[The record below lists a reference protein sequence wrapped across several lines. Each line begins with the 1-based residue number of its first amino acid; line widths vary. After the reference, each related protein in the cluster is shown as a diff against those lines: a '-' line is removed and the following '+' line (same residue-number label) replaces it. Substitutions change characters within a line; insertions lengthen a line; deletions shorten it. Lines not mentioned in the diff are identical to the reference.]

1 MSAVPGGSC
10 SHSLTLK
17 SDQCFMPEDWV
28 HRPDN
33 KTIYKIASYCRLCR
47 HHISVMVDYRQ
58 RTCAWPCP
66 NEDYKLHHFIHNP
79 AAIRRDSVED
89 DNVKE
94 SYRFECSS
102 PQCGA
107 IATVEIAPP
116 RLGQE
121 DVVLL
126 SDKKVLEAR
135 LQSAKRI
142 DPDRPDLQAAR
153 PIDGLY
159 ILHAYIRD
167 ALNGKGGS
175 RVPLRNRKFL
185 VTYGE
190 DCDEVFLRLGFSKKT
205 AQGEEEAAW
214 LLPSPP
220 VEWNRLQGHVVRDR
234 LEDTM
239 QELMCLIARMPHSA
253 KQELKKYNYQ
263 PCDAREL
270 YEKALG
276 AFNYPKK
283 PGYTANTKGVEDHP
297 YYAGLGALGGFSDSL
312 LAFAYDRQVTTDPQN
327 QSYYY
332 ECLADLAS
340 GRRSEELDM
349 KKVMEE
355 SKGIVSR
362 KDALQALRRFNLE
375 PERLASYTDEFI
387 INQYRARVGN
397 VGAYEVPELREHLR
411 KIGVYR
417 QSQAIMDAAGDVIQ
431 TYDQALAWLGANDSN
446 GDDQIVT
453 LATIKKSDEPSS
465 EPKIAEAVKIIA
477 DHRNSESLK
486 VWLQT
491 GEVKMGNDPDLEKT
505 KAFSAFGLS
514 NHQGGVDPE
523 MLELTLSDLKERD
536 PSKSDEYD
544 RYAAIVR
551 AESGRGP
558 APPPPPRHPIDKWP
572 VGIENLGNTCYL
584 NAILQFLFTIKP
596 LREFVLNIDEHLM
609 DINEES
615 IRKKRVGSRM
625 VTAEEVRRS
634 QHFVRELKDLFEQL
648 ITSPSHTIRPRVE
661 LVQRALEYAAPN
673 EQPVPPGTDTAEPVS
688 KEEPISNKEDQD
700 VEMMDGLVDAEATPT
715 AQTEAGDS
723 DATLI
728 GDKDSETLPDLEEG
742 PKATED
748 AAPEESDKKPP
759 PPEHPPPV
767 PPRNQSNKSS
777 SIPYTMQQDA
787 SEILINILLQLSYA
801 IRPDRF
807 KEDGEQLDFIKELF
821 YGEEAASLNRKG
833 KMTEQKSLFN
843 TQYVTVVDKPKNI
856 YEAIDDTLDMGAIE
870 DSDNAEKWTT
880 ILRAPPILKIDV
892 KRLGFD
898 KAKKQTVRTE
908 NHLQLEDTIYIDRYL
923 HNEGTL
929 QRRKQSWEKKAKL
942 KHLRERRTELAETK
956 VDISMPEVV
965 RAASEYIK
973 TVEIDDS
980 AQSDELAID
989 GTFEEEMS
997 AKAEETRKEISAL
1010 DDSIAT
1016 VEAEISSLFAD
1027 MTSVPYRLHSLFI
1040 HRGGTGGGHY
1050 LVSIRDFENGMWR
1063 NYNDETI
1070 SEVTDVKKNI
1080 FGQGDNYSKIITTCV
1095 VYVRADLKYGDKEL
1109 VEAVHRT
1116 PIQVEAPQQDVEMT
1130 SFSQNDTSGLKY
1142 TEGVDPDKV
1151 PEYSA
1156 EGYETSQMDFT
1167 PSEGRW

>member
-1 MSAVPGGSC
+1 M
-10 SHSLTLK
+10 SLT
-17 SDQCFMPEDWV
+17 Q
-28 HRPDN
+28 H
-33 KTIYKIASYCRLCR
+33 
-47 HHISVMVDYRQ
+47 Q
-58 RTCAWPCP
+58 
-66 NEDYKLHHFIHNP
+66 
-79 AAIRRDSVED
+79 
-89 DNVKE
+89 
-94 SYRFECSS
+94 
-102 PQCGA
+102 
-107 IATVEIAPP
+107 
-116 RLGQE
+116 
-121 DVVLL
+121 
-126 SDKKVLEAR
+126 
-135 LQSAKRI
+135 
-142 DPDRPDLQAAR
+142 
-153 PIDGLY
+153 
-159 ILHAYIRD
+159 
-167 ALNGKGGS
+167 
-175 RVPLRNRKFL
+175 
-185 VTYGE
+185 
-190 DCDEVFLRLGFSKKT
+190 
-205 AQGEEEAAW
+205 
-214 LLPSPP
+214 
-220 VEWNRLQGHVVRDR
+220 
-234 LEDTM
+234 
-239 QELMCLIARMPHSA
+239 
-253 KQELKKYNYQ
+253 
-263 PCDAREL
+263 
-270 YEKALG
+270 
-276 AFNYPKK
+276 
-283 PGYTANTKGVEDHP
+283 
-297 YYAGLGALGGFSDSL
+297 
-312 LAFAYDRQVTTDPQN
+312 
-327 QSYYY
+327 
-332 ECLADLAS
+332 
-340 GRRSEELDM
+340 
-349 KKVMEE
+349 
-355 SKGIVSR
+355 
-362 KDALQALRRFNLE
+362 
-375 PERLASYTDEFI
+375 
-387 INQYRARVGN
+387 
-397 VGAYEVPELREHLR
+397 
-411 KIGVYR
+411 
-417 QSQAIMDAAGDVIQ
+417 
-431 TYDQALAWLGANDSN
+431 
-446 GDDQIVT
+446 
-453 LATIKKSDEPSS
+453 KSDEPSS

-723 DATLI
+723 DTTLI

>member
-1 MSAVPGGSC
+1 ML
-10 SHSLTLK
+10 LT
-17 SDQCFMPEDWV
+17 Q
-28 HRPDN
+28 H
-33 KTIYKIASYCRLCR
+33 
-47 HHISVMVDYRQ
+47 Q
-58 RTCAWPCP
+58 
-66 NEDYKLHHFIHNP
+66 
-79 AAIRRDSVED
+79 
-89 DNVKE
+89 
-94 SYRFECSS
+94 
-102 PQCGA
+102 
-107 IATVEIAPP
+107 
-116 RLGQE
+116 
-121 DVVLL
+121 
-126 SDKKVLEAR
+126 
-135 LQSAKRI
+135 
-142 DPDRPDLQAAR
+142 
-153 PIDGLY
+153 
-159 ILHAYIRD
+159 
-167 ALNGKGGS
+167 
-175 RVPLRNRKFL
+175 
-185 VTYGE
+185 
-190 DCDEVFLRLGFSKKT
+190 
-205 AQGEEEAAW
+205 
-214 LLPSPP
+214 
-220 VEWNRLQGHVVRDR
+220 
-234 LEDTM
+234 
-239 QELMCLIARMPHSA
+239 
-253 KQELKKYNYQ
+253 
-263 PCDAREL
+263 
-270 YEKALG
+270 
-276 AFNYPKK
+276 
-283 PGYTANTKGVEDHP
+283 
-297 YYAGLGALGGFSDSL
+297 
-312 LAFAYDRQVTTDPQN
+312 
-327 QSYYY
+327 
-332 ECLADLAS
+332 
-340 GRRSEELDM
+340 
-349 KKVMEE
+349 
-355 SKGIVSR
+355 
-362 KDALQALRRFNLE
+362 
-375 PERLASYTDEFI
+375 
-387 INQYRARVGN
+387 
-397 VGAYEVPELREHLR
+397 
-411 KIGVYR
+411 
-417 QSQAIMDAAGDVIQ
+417 
-431 TYDQALAWLGANDSN
+431 
-446 GDDQIVT
+446 
-453 LATIKKSDEPSS
+453 KSDEPSS

-558 APPPPPRHPIDKWP
+558 APTPPPRHPIDKWP

-625 VTAEEVRRS
+625 VTAEEVQRS

-673 EQPVPPGTDTAEPVS
+673 EQLGPSRTDTAEPVS

-700 VEMMDGLVDAEATPT
+700 VEMVDGLVDAEATPT

-767 PPRNQSNKSS
+767 PPRNQNNKSS

-923 HNEGTL
+923 HNEDTL

-956 VDISMPEVV
+956 VDISMPEAV

-980 AQSDELAID
+980 AQSDEPAID

-1016 VEAEISSLFAD
+1016 IEAEISSLFAD

-1130 SFSQNDTSGLKY
+1130 SFGQNDTSGLKY